1 MSKTVFE
8 EKGEEI
14 LEKRGISKSEFARL
28 MGIRKQ
34 NVKVLFK
41 TRNIDTI
48 YRASKVLGVPLEMLI
63 GYTEE
68 PDIDLLA

>member
-1 MSKTVFE
+1 MSKLYLE

-14 LEKRGISKSEFARL
+14 LRNKGIRKTEFARL
-28 MGIRKQ
+28 MGVRKQ
-34 NVKVLFK
+34 NVKALFR

-48 YRASKVLGVPLEMLI
+48 YRISKVLEVPFEMLI

-68 PDIDLLA
+68 PDLSDYQ